1 MSKEVTLWNKDLSM
15 SDKIGLRVFRNDEKG
30 LSDELR
36 RRIESEI
43 DLILQESYTRVMTLL
58 SEHKA
63 ELDLI
68 SNALLSKK
76 TLYGDDVRELIE
88 ESLST
93 ASGDNDL
100 DKKKEKKNSPNIV
113 LMRTFSKTA
122 TGYKNETT

>member
-1 MSKEVTLWNKDLSM
+1 MVKDLSM

-30 LSDELR
+30 LSNELR
-36 RRIESEI
+36 RKIESEI
-43 DLILQESYTRVMTLL
+43 DSILQESYKRVMSLL

-68 SNALLSKK
+68 SNALLLKK

-93 ASGDNDL
+93 ASGDNNS
-100 DKKKEKKNSPNIV
+100 DKKKEKKNTPNIV

-122 TGYKNETT
+122 TTKTINEQ

>member
-1 MSKEVTLWNKDLSM
+1 MVKGLSM
-15 SDKIGLRVFRNDEKG
+15 SEKIGLRVYRNAESG
-30 LSDELR
+30 FSDELR
-36 RRIESEI
+36 RKIESEI
-43 DLILQESYTRVMTLL
+43 DLILEESYQRVMTLL

-68 SNALLSKK
+68 SNALLLKK

-93 ASGDNDL
+93 ASGDNTA

-122 TGYKNETT
+122 TVQTIQEQ

>member
-1 MSKEVTLWNKDLSM
+1 MVKDLSM
-15 SDKIGLRVFRNDEKG
+15 SEKIGLRVYRNNESS

-36 RRIESEI
+36 RKIESEI
-43 DLILQESYTRVMTLL
+43 DLILQESYKRVMTLL

-68 SNALLSKK
+68 SNALLLKK

-93 ASGDNDL
+93 ASGDNNS
-100 DKKKEKKNSPNIV
+100 DKKKEKKNTPNIV

-122 TGYKNETT
+122 TTKTINE

>member
-1 MSKEVTLWNKDLSM
+1 MSE
-15 SDKIGLRVFRNDEKG
+15 KIGLRVYRNDESG
-30 LSDELR
+30 LSNELR
-36 RRIESEI
+36 RKIELEI
-43 DLILQESYTRVMTLL
+43 DLILEESYQRVMTLL

-68 SNALLSKK
+68 SNALLLKK

-93 ASGDNDL
+93 ASGDNNFDN
-100 DKKKEKKNSPNIV
+100 KKKEKKNSPNIV

-122 TGYKNETT
+122 TVQTIHE

>member
-1 MSKEVTLWNKDLSM
+1 MVKDLSM

-36 RRIESEI
+36 RKIESEI
-43 DLILQESYTRVMTLL
+43 DSILQESYKRVMSLL

-68 SNALLSKK
+68 SNALLLKK

-93 ASGDNDL
+93 ASGDNNS

-122 TGYKNETT
+122 TTKTINEQ

>member
-1 MSKEVTLWNKDLSM
+1 MVKDLSM

-36 RRIESEI
+36 RKIESEI
-43 DLILQESYTRVMTLL
+43 DLILQESYTRVMSLL

-68 SNALLSKK
+68 SNALLLKK

-93 ASGDNDL
+93 ASGDNNS

-122 TGYKNETT
+122 TTKTINEQ

>member
-1 MSKEVTLWNKDLSM
+1 MVKGLSM
-15 SDKIGLRVFRNDEKG
+15 SEKIGLRVYKNDESG
-30 LSDELR
+30 FSDELKR
-36 RRIESEI
+36 KLESEI
-43 DLILQESYTRVMTLL
+43 DLILDESYQRVMTLL

-68 SNALLSKK
+68 SNALLLKK

-93 ASGDNDL
+93 ASSDNNL
-100 DKKKEKKNSPNIV
+100 DKRKEKKNSPNIV

-122 TGYKNETT
+122 TVQTIHEQ

>member
-1 MSKEVTLWNKDLSM
+1 MGELMVKDLSM
-15 SDKIGLRVFRNDEKG
+15 SDKIGLRVYRNNESS

-36 RRIESEI
+36 RKIESEI
-43 DLILQESYTRVMTLL
+43 DLILQESYKRVMTLL

-68 SNALLSKK
+68 SNALLLKK

-93 ASGDNDL
+93 ASGDNNS
-100 DKKKEKKNSPNIV
+100 DKKKEKKNTPNIV

-122 TGYKNETT
+122 TTKTINE

>member
-1 MSKEVTLWNKDLSM
+1 M

-68 SNALLSKK
+68 SNALLLKK

-122 TGYKNETT
+122 TTKTIIEQ